1 MEIRF
6 QNSPKETA
14 AMSTQELRSNF
25 LCEDLM
31 VDNAVQLVYSH
42 YDRMIIGGAKP
53 VDEIIELP
61 NHPELRAD
69 HFLERRELGLINVGG
84 GGEVNADGENFSL
97 NKLDCLYLGKG
108 VKKISFRSVNE
119 NSPAI
124 FYILSAPAH
133 QTHPNRLMKKEE
145 ASPVTI
151 GETKTANHRTIYKYI
166 HADGIKSCQLVMGL
180 TVLAEGSV
188 WNTMPPHTHTR
199 RMEAYFYFDVP
210 DGQRVLHLMGE
221 PQETRHLVVAS
232 NQAIISPPWSIHAGG
247 GTSNYGFIWGMAG
260 ENYVYTDMDAVAIGD
275 LK

>member
-133 QTHPNRLMKKEE
+133 QTHPNRLMKKE
-145 ASPVTI
+145 
-151 GETKTANHRTIYKYI
+151 
-166 HADGIKSCQLVMGL
+166 
-180 TVLAEGSV
+180 
-188 WNTMPPHTHTR
+188 
-199 RMEAYFYFDVP
+199 
-210 DGQRVLHLMGE
+210 
-221 PQETRHLVVAS
+221 
-232 NQAIISPPWSIHAGG
+232 
-247 GTSNYGFIWGMAG
+247 
-260 ENYVYTDMDAVAIGD
+260 
-275 LK
+275 